1 MYADDTCVYL
11 SNSNL
16 ITNVNSMNNE
26 LVKVVEWVRWNGLT
40 LNTGKCHYLL
50 FHRSRRK
57 LPDNIPDVLL
67 NNSILDRLS
76 STRYLGVYLDD
87 NLNWSAHVGYVSR
100 KLSRYIP
107 VILRYDNV
115 SRENR

>member
-1 MYADDTCVYL
+1 
-11 SNSNL
+11 
-16 ITNVNSMNNE
+16 MNNE
-26 LVKVVEWVRWNGLT
+26 LVKVVEWARWNGLT
-40 LNTGKCHYLL
+40 LNTSKCHYLL

-57 LPDNIPDVLL
+57 LPDNIPDVFL

-100 KLSRYIP
+100 KLSRYVP
-107 VILRYDNV
+107 VIFKVRQCLT
-115 SRENR
+115 RE